1 MEFKQADKICPN
13 CHHVIPANEFVL
25 NEDGRLVLGEHKHP
39 IRHKVAQLICE
50 TCARNAAPP
59 APKVRRRMRGELIE
73 GQASFEVPTISIT

>member
-1 MEFKQADKICPN
+1 MEFTQPDKICPN

-25 NEDGRLVLGEHKHP
+25 NEDGALRLDEGNRP

-73 GQASFEVPTISIT
+73 GQTSFEVPAISIT